1 MSKQIQYVIF
11 LNYNTT
17 NTNMQMTDE
26 MTKCGITQDPSL
38 FIKQINIY
46 ILHLGVNK
54 LYIIDKT

>member
-17 NTNMQMTDE
+17 NTNMQMIDE
-26 MTKCGITQDPSL
+26 MTKCGIIQDPSL

-46 ILHLGVNK
+46 LLHLGVNK

>member
-17 NTNMQMTDE
+17 NTNMQMIDE
-26 MTKCGITQDPSL
+26 MTKCGIIQDPSL